1 MKGNQKRKK
10 RDKSIKRRDAY
21 EKKKK
26 KDQTFV
32 ILLASGN
39 FGIFMGS
46 FFFWLF
52 LDANNFFLCLCYIC
66 YDHYYGCL

>member
-1 MKGNQKRKK
+1 MRKTIMKGNQKRKK

-46 FFFWLF
+46 FFFLVIF
-52 LDANNFFLCLCYIC
+52 
-66 YDHYYGCL
+66 GC